1 MKFKEMA
8 KGMLPAALAALCLL
22 GCTTTQGNLSGEPEV
37 TVSVNGENVR
47 RPLPFKKLN
56 VPKAEMQD
64 ESPLGVEKMAAVE
77 PAKAGGEAD
86 RKLSIPQRTTSSR
99 PTVAGDDYP
108 AKVIK
113 GIKDPDA
120 IVHFEI
126 NLDNAQITEMVTLF
140 ADKNVLNFS
149 YLVDPA
155 VKGSVT
161 VNIKADMKARDI
173 WTTMQH
179 LLWLSGAYASPSMGF
194 INVLPFDKMAKER
207 GIFAT
212 HEAQANVE
220 VLFVPIRYKK
230 SADIINLVKP
240 FLTDGA
246 TIQDLT
252 DSNTVIIVEAPAN
265 VSKLQELIKYLDN
278 KGEREWP
285 VRCFQCREVE
295 AETLAAELLTLLPV
309 LGMPVAA
316 NSGPSGGAV
325 KVTALPRTRSVVVSA
340 SLEEILNEV
349 AGWVKILDRSDMLD
363 QEEIFFYN
371 VRHSKAES
379 LTGALEAFFNTTTTR
394 SPTSSSSSSSRTS
407 SSARTTSTRTTNN
420 TSRTTTNARTTT
432 NNANKTAANGL
443 QATLFDTAVTVY
455 SDDES
460 NRLTIKTTA
469 RTWNMIKAFL
479 ERQDVPPRQVS
490 IRAIITD
497 INLTEDTKYGISYSI
512 AKILNQQNTLDAMAS
527 TAGVNVLADSTLGE
541 MVNYTGLGVLF
552 KQHSGDPLAFVK
564 AVAGDS
570 NTRILSE
577 PHILA
582 LSGATAKISVGEKIA
597 VPTETTTYTSSDNMR
612 SNYQYVDTGIIMEV
626 TPYITAGN
634 EVRLEI
640 SQEVSSA
647 QTQTDPTIPPTIVN
661 KVVSSELLVPD
672 NSTLLMGGMIQTK
685 NSESHIGIPLLKD
698 IPYLGRLFSYNSYG
712 ENRIELLIL
721 LTVNVID
728 NKNPQEELIRR
739 YKASLEEIE
748 KANRDKN
755 MY

>member
-1 MKFKEMA
+1 MKSKVVKLFLVAGFVMC
-8 KGMLPAALAALCLL
+8 LA
-22 GCTTTQGNLSGEPEV
+22 GCATTSPDVQPEPEV
-37 TVSVNGENVR
+37 TVSVDGEVVQK
-47 RPLPFKKLN
+47 PLPFKKLS

-64 ESPLGVEKMAAVE
+64 ESPLGVEKMDTKE
-77 PAKAGGEAD
+77 PKANNDAD
-86 RKLSIPQRTTSSR
+86 RKITVPQRTVSSR
-99 PTVAGDDYP
+99 PTVSGDDYP
-108 AKVIK
+108 QNAIK
-113 GIKDPDA
+113 GIKDPEE

-126 NLDNAQITEMVTLF
+126 NLDNAQIPEMVALF
-140 ADKNVLNFS
+140 ADKDVLNFS
-149 YLVDPA
+149 YLVDPM
-155 VKGSVT
+155 VKGAVT
-161 VNIKADMKARDI
+161 VNIKTDMKARDI
-173 WTTMQH
+173 WNTMQH
-179 LLWLSGAYASPSMGF
+179 LLWLAGAYASPSMGF
-194 INVLPFDKMAKER
+194 INVLPFDKMTKER

-212 HEAQANVE
+212 HDAQANVE

-230 SADIINLVKP
+230 STDIMNLVKP

-246 TIQDLT
+246 SIMELA

-265 VSKLQELIKYLDN
+265 VAKIQELIKFLDN

-285 VRCFQCREVE
+285 VRVFQCREVD
-295 AETLAAELLTLLPV
+295 ATAVATELLTLLPV

-316 NSGPSGGAV
+316 ATGPSGGAI
-325 KVTALPRTRSVVVSA
+325 KVTPISRIGSIVVSA
-340 SLEEILNEV
+340 SMEEILDEIAV
-349 AGWVKILDRSDMLD
+349 WVKILDRADMMD

-394 SPTSSSSSSSRTS
+394 SPTSSSSSG
-407 SSARTTSTRTTNN
+407 RTTSSNRTSTTRTSNST
-420 TSRTTTNARTTT
+420 ARTTT
-432 NNANKTAANGL
+432 TSSNRNSANNSNTTNAL
-443 QATLFDTAVTVY
+443 QATIFDTAVTVY

-460 NRLTIKTTA
+460 NRLTVKTTS

-497 INLTEDTKYGISYSI
+497 ISLNDDTKYGVSYSI
-512 AKILNQQNTLDAMAS
+512 SKLLHDANTLQGLAS
-527 TAGVNVLADSTLGE
+527 TAGTNVAMDSVLTN
-541 MVNYTGLGVLF
+541 MVDYTGLGVLF
-552 KQHSGDPLAFVK
+552 KQHNGDPLAFIK
-564 AVAGDS
+564 AVAGET
-570 NTRILSE
+570 NTKILSE

-597 VPTETTTYTSSDNMR
+597 VPTETTTYSNNDNMR

-647 QTQTDPTIPPTIVN
+647 EQQVDPAIPPTIVN

-672 NSTLLMGGMIQTK
+672 NSTLLMGGMIQ
-685 NSESHIGIPLLKD
+685 NRNYDYHYGIPKLKD
-698 IPYLGRLFSYNSYG
+698 IPYLGRVFSYNIH
-712 ENRIELLIL
+712 EDRRIELLIL

-728 NKNPQEELIRR
+728 NVNPQEELVRR

-748 KANRDKN
+748 KAGQEEN